1 MFFRELAPEFNKSR
15 SLIPDTKSFFMW
27 IKALVIYKM
36 SIAEFFW
43 RVNVCLETVFRPQG
57 TKTQDTNKIY
67 SMNTVCSPYVYVEFN
82 QTGTESI
89 RGKAVNRR

>member
-1 MFFRELAPEFNKSR
+1 MVVVF
-15 SLIPDTKSFFMW
+15 
-27 IKALVIYKM
+27 VKM
-36 SIAEFFW
+36 SIAKFFW
-43 RVNVCLETVFRPQG
+43 RENTCLETVFRPQG

-67 SMNTVCSPYVYVEFN
+67 SMNTVCIPYVYVEFN

>member
-1 MFFRELAPEFNKSR
+1 
-15 SLIPDTKSFFMW
+15 MW
-27 IKALVIYKM
+27 IKLGDILLVVFVMM

-43 RVNVCLETVFRPQG
+43 RVNVRFETAFRPQG
-57 TKTQDTNKIY
+57 SKTQDTNKIY
-67 SMNTVCSPYVYVEFN
+67 SMNTVCIPYVYMEFN